1 MKKPTQKQKIE
12 MYEKFI
18 DNLALY
24 AEVGNAKLLWTL
36 IDNAAEFSYAHRVGN
51 GEYEEEQQEKIIAA
65 KFWNLTTVPDVFL

>member
-1 MKKPTQKQKIE
+1 MIKKPTLKQKVE

-24 AEVGNAKLLWTL
+24 AEVGNTKLLWTL
-36 IDNAAEFSYAHRVGN
+36 IDNASDFSYAHRVGN

-65 KFWNLTTVPDVFL
+65 KFWKLLDINI

>member
-1 MKKPTQKQKIE
+1 

-24 AEVGNAKLLWTL
+24 AEVGNTKLLWKL
-36 IDNAAEFSYAHRVGN
+36 IDNASDFSYAHRVGN

-65 KFWNLTTVPDVFL
+65 KFWKLLDIKI